1 MPNSKKKVILITKFH
16 ELFAL
21 TTWMSANLSVGMDKH
36 DMHDA
41 LVKSDRLGTDIL
53 KEHAF
58 KDDLSVS
65 PVFKTGAELMDELSH
80 IPEHLTIGSLSLI
93 ADAALRNLD
102 QRIHDDFDLYL
113 CDEKVTSRITAVIK
127 FQHFGDQVYFDLSP
141 SETEARKK
149 AFQKH
154 IQELGLKVSMRESR
168 YKKNETTPAL
178 SYEQNRAFFDRYF
191 SNLGAKIT
199 YTLDDGYIDEI
210 ALSMPLDKMAIYQ
223 KTEAKP
229 DAKPFSQTL
238 TEPEAYTVKKNLK
251 DLLGLLQI
259 NCANADMTFRPIVKP
274 EVILSLLRSYLYNI
288 EQVMAPELPLCQAM
302 EQKLNPIRNENQ
314 KARDM
319 QNQKGDRLLKQ
330 AQGKIQTLYTDMYET
345 MESFV
350 NRLNMS
356 LLNLYFGQ
364 YGAVFI
370 QITQACPGLNRTG
383 PLETVVLKNTREPQI
398 IDSDHNWNCILDYF
412 RQLDTGASIQ
422 EAVLNRDRNIRSY
435 TIGLRDFQAI
445 HRLNGDVK

>member
-1 MPNSKKKVILITKFH
+1 MDKPDINPSNYMQAKYSA
-16 ELFAL
+16 AL
-21 TTWMSANLSVGMDKH
+21 ASYLGKANLSAANICDKIDSYILEQITSASMD
-36 DMHDA
+36 DMCILLYPEQA
-41 LVKSDRLGTDIL
+41 ADRLVNL
-53 KEHAF
+53 
-58 KDDLSVS
+58 
-65 PVFKTGAELMDELSH
+65 TGYS
-80 IPEHLTIGSLSLI
+80 ISYQNII
-93 ADAALRNLD
+93 
-102 QRIHDDFDLYL
+102 Y
-113 CDEKVTSRITAVIK
+113 
-127 FQHFGDQVYFDLSP
+127 
-141 SETEARKK
+141 
-149 AFQKH
+149 KH
-154 IQELGLKVSMRESR
+154 ILYYMLARMS
-168 YKKNETTPAL
+168 AL
-178 SYEQNRAFFDRYF
+178 NWVV
-191 SNLGAKIT
+191 KIT
-199 YTLDDGYIDEI
+199 YTLNDGYIDEI

-223 KTEAKP
+223 KPEAKP

-302 EQKLNPIRNENQ
+302 EQELNPIRDENR

-319 QNQKGDRLLKQ
+319 QNQKGDQLLKQ
-330 AQGKIQTLYTDMYET
+330 AQGKIRTLYTDMYEA

-350 NRLNMS
+350 NGLGMS

-370 QITQACPGLNRTG
+370 QIAQACPGLNRTG
-383 PLETVVLKNTREPQI
+383 PLETVILKNTREPQI
-398 IDSDHNWNCILDYF
+398 IDSDHNWNCVLDYF
-412 RQLDTGASIQ
+412 RQLDTGAFIQ

>member
-1 MPNSKKKVILITKFH
+1 MPNSKKKVIPITKFH
-16 ELFAL
+16 KLFAL
-21 TTWMSANLSVGMDKH
+21 AAWMSANLSVGMDKH
-36 DMHDA
+36 DMHDT
-41 LVKSDRLGTDIL
+41 LVKSDRLATDIL

-65 PVFKTGAELMDELSH
+65 PVFKTGAKLMNELSH

-93 ADAALRNLD
+93 ADAALRNLG

-127 FQHFGDQVYFDLSP
+127 FRHFGDQVYFDLSP

-154 IQELGLKVSMRESR
+154 IQELGLKVSIRESR

-191 SNLGAKIT
+191 SNMGAKIT

-223 KTEAKP
+223 KPETKP

-238 TEPEAYTVKKNLK
+238 TEPEAYMVKKNLK
-251 DLLGLLQI
+251 DLQGLLQI
-259 NCANADMTFRPIVKP
+259 NCANADMTFQPIVKP

-288 EQVMAPELPLCQAM
+288 EQVMAPELPLCQDM

-330 AQGKIQTLYTDMYET
+330 AQGKIRTLYTDMYEA

-350 NRLNMS
+350 NELGMS

-370 QITQACPGLNRTG
+370 QITKACPGLNPTG
-383 PLETVVLKNTREPQI
+383 PLETVIMRAAGEPQI
-398 IDSDHNWNCILDYF
+398 IDNAHNWDCVLNYF
-412 RQLDTGASIQ
+412 RQLDTGAFIQ
-422 EAVLNRDRNIRSY
+422 EAVLSQDRTIRSY
-435 TIGLRDFQAI
+435 TIGLRNFQAI
-445 HRLNGDVK
+445 HRLNDRVK